1 MTATPPTWGGVTAE
15 PPQVTLS
22 ALEHYAYCARQAGL
36 ILLEGA
42 FQDDAATVRGTLMH
56 QRVDDLG
63 HENRPGLRSL
73 YALPVWND
81 TLGLSGTCDVVEIQA
96 SGRVVPVEYKS
107 GRYQPGGPA
116 DIQLAGQALCLEE
129 MFRVVISHGYI
140 WSGAD
145 RKRHRVAVDQ
155 AARDTVIHIT
165 QAVRALIAGAR
176 LPGPA
181 PASRCRRC
189 SMSIGCMPRLLDKP
203 QRHAR
208 AVAALYAT
216 EDDTT

>member
-1 MTATPPTWGGVTAE
+1 
-15 PPQVTLS
+15 
-22 ALEHYAYCARQAGL
+22 
-36 ILLEGA
+36 
-42 FQDDAATVRGTLMH
+42 MH
-56 QRVDDLG
+56 QRVDDPG
-63 HENRPGLRSL
+63 HESRPGLRSL

-81 TLGLSGTCDVVEIQA
+81 TLGLTGTCDVVEIQT
-96 SGRVVPVEYKS
+96 SGRVIPVEHKS
-107 GRYQPGGPA
+107 GRYHPGGPA

-129 MFRVVISHGYI
+129 MFGVAISHGYI

-155 AARDTVIHIT
+155 TARDTVVRIT

-189 SMSIGCMPRLLDKP
+189 SMSAGCMPRLLDKP

-208 AVAALYAT
+208 ASAALYAT
-216 EDDTT
+216 EDDTK